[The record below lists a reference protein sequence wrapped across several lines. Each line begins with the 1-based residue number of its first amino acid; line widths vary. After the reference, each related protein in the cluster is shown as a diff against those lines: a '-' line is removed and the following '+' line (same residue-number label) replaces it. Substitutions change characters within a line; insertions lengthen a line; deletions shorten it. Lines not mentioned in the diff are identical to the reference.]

1 MRVYY
6 KRTNSDRIDYKYI
19 PMDTGR
25 VVLAGC
31 DVVTRLGCATVTV
44 TVEKRL
50 WRKSR
55 MAARIL
61 RRSSKSKLSSN
72 WNTQKKQC
80 SVLSA
85 QVSNSNLNEK

>member
-50 WRKSR
+50 
-55 MAARIL
+55 
-61 RRSSKSKLSSN
+61 
-72 WNTQKKQC
+72 
-80 SVLSA
+80 
-85 QVSNSNLNEK
+85 